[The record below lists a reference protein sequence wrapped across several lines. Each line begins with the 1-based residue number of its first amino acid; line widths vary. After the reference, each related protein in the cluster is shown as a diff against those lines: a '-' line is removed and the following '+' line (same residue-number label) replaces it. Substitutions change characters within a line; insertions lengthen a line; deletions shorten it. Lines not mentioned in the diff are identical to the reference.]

1 MRFALAVLMVLIP
14 AAVAAAAL
22 EESYYASRAAA
33 IKKFRQPGEFDD
45 ARIKEHDIALADL
58 LKQLRRIVGPLD
70 LKNVVAEGKINLDTL
85 VKGDQGFGMLDGVLH
100 ASEDDKTRI
109 VVTTDLLLKR
119 WLQEH
124 RKWWRDGNV
133 PQDVN
138 KALQSES
145 FYTQAIST
153 DSAVSK
159 YAELPIKKPAQAS
172 FAFAML
178 NARTQT
184 DGPRPAD
191 NIIVSVVQGG
201 RVYVVSAPAGAS
213 IGPIPK
219 CDAVWQ
225 EYEKKAA
232 AAYAAAAQFDPKE
245 KNRPDGSKVRD
256 QGDAAYHRCFAAQAP
271 GDKSFPALL
280 QQAQAIADALP
291 SK

>member
-1 MRFALAVLMVLIP
+1 MRLVLTVLLMLVP
-14 AAVAAAAL
+14 AIATGASL
-22 EESYYASRAAA
+22 EKNYYASRAAY
-33 IKKFRQPGEFDD
+33 IKKFQKPGQFDE
-45 ARIKEHDIALADL
+45 ARTKEHDLALADL

-70 LKNVVAEGKINLDTL
+70 LKDVAAEGKINLDTL
-85 VKGDQGFGMLDGVLH
+85 VKGDQGFGMLDGVVH
-100 ASEDDKTRI
+100 ASADDKIRI
-109 VVTTDLLLKR
+109 VVTTDLLFKR
-119 WLQEH
+119 WLHEH
-124 RKWWRDGNV
+124 RKWWGFDNV
-133 PQDVN
+133 PQQAD
-138 KALQSES
+138 KALRSES

-159 YAELPIKKPAQAS
+159 YTELPIKKPAKAS

-201 RVYVVSAPAGAS
+201 RVYVVSAEAGVT

-225 EYEKKAA
+225 QYEQKAA
-232 AAYAAAAQFDPKE
+232 EAYTAAAQFDAKD

-256 QGDAAYHRCFAAQAP
+256 QGDAAYHRCFAEQAP
-271 GDKSFPALL
+271 GEKPFAALV
-280 QQAQAIADALP
+280 QQAQKLADGLP
-291 SK
+291 VN

>member
-1 MRFALAVLMVLIP
+1 MRFVLAVLMALIP
-14 AAVAAAAL
+14 AVAAAASL
-22 EESYYASRAAA
+22 EETYYASRAAY
-33 IKKFRQPGEFDD
+33 IKKFQKPGEFDD
-45 ARIKEHDIALADL
+45 ARTKEHDLALADL

-70 LKNVVAEGKINLDTL
+70 LKDVVAEGKINLDRL
-85 VKGDQGFGMLDGVLH
+85 VKGDEGFGMLDGVVH
-100 ASEDDKTRI
+100 ASADDKTRI
-109 VVTTDLLLKR
+109 VVTTDLLFKR

-124 RKWWRDGNV
+124 RKWWGYGNV
-133 PQDVN
+133 PQEVD

-159 YAELPIKKPAQAS
+159 YAELPIKKPAKAS

-184 DGPRPAD
+184 DGPRPVD

-201 RVYVVSAPAGAS
+201 RVYVVSAEAGAT

-225 EYEKKAA
+225 EYEEKAGET
-232 AAYAAAAQFDPKE
+232 YAAAREFDPND

-256 QGDAAYHRCFAAQAP
+256 QGDAAYHRCFAEQAP
-271 GDKSFPALL
+271 GEKSFPALL